1 MEKDSR
7 GVCFWPPTPK
17 DHHLSNSLFFP
28 SPEPHAQP
36 GHGHSISKSRDL
48 VQCMKN
54 YSGAVIC
61 RWIYWGRGGV
71 KRASRS
77 GPLPFRISV
86 SALAH
91 RRFMKFTIAVV
102 KICSGPI
109 PILIFFG
116 SDRTLRQLPPLSGTP
131 VYASHIFV
139 AFSHPYSKVCE
150 TPPTLSKGSQHVT
163 HLPQVWNIL
172 LAQLSTDITS
182 HRRISQGVSP
192 PPLGVWENWFSGQIK
207 CIFRTLWIAR
217 NLLRQSKDH

>member
-1 MEKDSR
+1 MNIGG
-7 GVCFWPPTPK
+7 GVQGDLLLTPHPK

-61 RWIYWGRGGV
+61 RWIYWGKGGV

-139 AFSHPYSKVCE
+139 AFSHPYSKVCGG
-150 TPPTLSKGSQHVT
+150 TLIGKTESAALWGNFSMGRKKLIPRVILRGFFSFQEIYAIYCCYCSNFMWAYSHFIT
-163 HLPQVWNIL
+163 L
-172 LAQLSTDITS
+172 LA
-182 HRRISQGVSP
+182 
-192 PPLGVWENWFSGQIK
+192 LGAPIEHWG
-207 CIFRTLWIAR
+207 
-217 NLLRQSKDH
+217 